1 MYSEFWLKK
10 SKEKKFE
17 ELVLFVESE
26 SESSCK
32 NNCWCVRDICIDD
45 PVVLG
50 KGSNGITYAS
60 STNGVIL
67 KMIVTNT
74 KFQVETAEKET
85 KIQIEAGKALPT
97 VVAQIYHGKFCH
109 PECLEPYQGI
119 YRITMEHLGISF
131 TDLLKKMLNQSVVSE
146 KNLKYIFS
154 ELRKAAEK
162 FTVLN
167 RAGYWHGDAHGGN
180 ILQTLDH
187 KDYRIIDFGHARKI
201 EPQDIPFMQHV
212 DAFFFIIRSIVDM
225 IVLHKVNLGN
235 YPNLVFTAATLVA
248 DFMPTTKAK
257 DMYNAWDDRVTSM
270 FLPEYDKFYQDL
282 LNEKISLLLVQRKK
296 KHS

>member
-26 SESSCK
+26 SESSCS

-50 KGSNGITYAS
+50 KGSNGITFAS

-131 TDLLKKMLNQSVVSE
+131 SDLMKKMLNVTNE
-146 KNLKYIFS
+146 NNLKYIFS

-180 ILQTLDH
+180 ILQTLDANPNY
-187 KDYRIIDFGHARKI
+187 KIIDFGHAQKI
-201 EPQDIPFMQHV
+201 EPQNIPFMQNV

-225 IVLHKVNLGN
+225 NVHYKVNLRL
-235 YPNLVFTAATLVA
+235 YPKLVSTAATLIA
-248 DFMPTTKAK
+248 DFMPTTRAK
-257 DMYNAWDDRVTSM
+257 DMYNAWDDRVSSM
-270 FLPEYDKFYQDL
+270 FLPEYDKFYREL
-282 LNEKISLLLVQRKK
+282 LNEKISLLLEHKK
-296 KHS
+296 KKPLL